1 MQYMNSLFLKFNV
14 VEEATIFYLT
24 FENFVKTA
32 FFFSGNL
39 SLNTADLFTVFQKL
53 NLNFVMYSRQ
63 FVGNVKIGLQTY
75 HSDHAV
81 CGYYIV
87 LGFR

>member
-24 FENFVKTA
+24 FENFVKTV

-39 SLNTADLFTVFQKL
+39 SLNTADLSYSLSKVEFKL
-53 NLNFVMYSRQ
+53 C
-63 FVGNVKIGLQTY
+63 NV
-75 HSDHAV
+75 
-81 CGYYIV
+81 
-87 LGFR
+87 